1 MGPAASYLACL
12 KGRERADAF
21 CYGPVLFCVVPA
33 FAECAVLFQA
43 KIFREK
49 AESATDPGALARP
62 LLEAV
67 IVIDFKRV
75 RWFGLQ

>member
-1 MGPAASYLACL
+1 
-12 KGRERADAF
+12 
-21 CYGPVLFCVVPA
+21 VLFCVVPA